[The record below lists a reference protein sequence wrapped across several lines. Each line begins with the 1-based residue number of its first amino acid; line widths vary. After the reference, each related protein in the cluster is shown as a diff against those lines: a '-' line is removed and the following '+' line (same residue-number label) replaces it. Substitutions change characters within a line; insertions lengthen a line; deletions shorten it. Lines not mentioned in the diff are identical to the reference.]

1 MPRQM
6 KNSRS
11 RLEVSAQT
19 TPSLSRHREV
29 ATSPIR
35 MAENKEF
42 HENVNGDDDSVNGG
56 DANNVNEDAAAH
68 VLQLPELV
76 IPDGVDAATANLLKM
91 QMNMMQTL
99 MNNQMA
105 QVAKRFDYE
114 T

>member
-1 MPRQM
+1 
-6 KNSRS
+6 
-11 RLEVSAQT
+11 
-19 TPSLSRHREV
+19 
-29 ATSPIR
+29 
-35 MAENKEF
+35 MAENEEF
-42 HENVNGDDDSVNGG
+42 DGNVNGGEDNVNGDDAD
-56 DANNVNEDAAAH
+56 NVNENAAAH
-68 VLQLPELV
+68 VQQLPELV